1 MNEAVR
7 PLNKQELDWNS
18 TKENIIYVR
27 AWALNWFNTG
37 VKEQRTGSH
46 VGFRP
51 LIEAEVDGQ
60 ASNGTEQQGSSE
72 RLEVR
77 KLLDTSW
84 GKKLSPLYR
93 WKPN

>member
-7 PLNKQELDWNS
+7 PLNKQELDWNG
-18 TKENIIYVR
+18 TKENIVYVR

-37 VKEQRTGSH
+37 VKEQRTGSR

-51 LIEAEVDGQ
+51 LIEAEVD
-60 ASNGTEQQGSSE
+60 
-72 RLEVR
+72 EVR
-77 KLLDTSW
+77 GQKTFGHMSRRV
-84 GKKLSPLYR
+84 KLSFPALYR